1 MTPDGLD
8 GSEREKLRAS
18 VESILKVY
26 TIPVILKKVLEVVAD
41 ERASV
46 SDLVEVIQHDQA
58 LSSKIVATAN
68 TAFYGFR
75 RNISSIP
82 GAAMTLGFNMVRSL
96 AVSVSVFRGSSGDH
110 AFLREL
116 WQHSFETALV
126 TSLIAERTG
135 LVKKED
141 AFLAGLIHDLGR
153 AILYQ
158 IHGEKYLRVA
168 GDASEDGLSEKEAA
182 AFGAAHSLVGAWFVE
197 KYRFPKECVLA
208 IERHHEPEKCDGGK
222 TARDIASMV
231 HLADLLSLKGK
242 EDAIVDDAAEKRL
255 AAIMESVYLGQDG
268 LSEIREKLSEME
280 EMIKEFY
287 AS

>member
-1 MTPDGLD
+1 MMPDGLD
-8 GSEREKLRAS
+8 GRESEKLRVT

-26 TIPVILKKVLEVVAD
+26 TIPVILKKVLEVVAN

-96 AVSVSVFRGSSGDH
+96 AVSVSVFRCASGDL
-110 AFLREL
+110 AFLRKL
-116 WQHSFETALV
+116 WQHSFESALV
-126 TSLIAERTG
+126 SSLIAERTG

-158 IHGEKYLRVA
+158 IHGEKYLKVTK
-168 GDASEDGLSEKEAA
+168 DASEDGLSEKEAA
-182 AFGAAHSLVGAWFVE
+182 AFGADHSRVGAWFVD

-208 IERHHEPEKCDGGK
+208 IEHHHEPEKCDGVK
-222 TARDIASMV
+222 TARDIASIV

-242 EDAIVDDAAEKRL
+242 EDATVDDAAEKRL
-255 AAIMESVYLGQDG
+255 AAIMESVYLDQDG
-268 LSEIREKLSEME
+268 LNEIREKLSEMD

>member
-1 MTPDGLD
+1 MEQDGPK
-8 GSEREKLRAS
+8 GREREKLRET

-26 TIPVILKKVLEVVAD
+26 TIPVILKKVLEVVAE
-41 ERASV
+41 ERSSV
-46 SDLVEVIQHDQA
+46 ADLVEVIQHDQA

-82 GAAMTLGFNMVRSL
+82 SAAVTLGFNMVRSL
-96 AVSVSVFRGSSGDH
+96 AVSVSVFRCASGDL
-110 AFLREL
+110 AFLKRL
-116 WQHSFETALV
+116 WEHSFETALAA
-126 TSLIAERTG
+126 SLVAERTG

-158 IHGEKYLRVA
+158 IYGEKYLRVTA
-168 GDASEDGLSEKEAA
+168 GASEETISAKETNAYDVD
-182 AFGAAHSLVGAWFVE
+182 HSLVGAWFVD

-208 IERHHEPEKCDGGK
+208 IEHHHYPENCDGAGSIGVM
-222 TARDIASMV
+222 A
-231 HLADLLSLKGK
+231 
-242 EDAIVDDAAEKRL
+242 AIVHIADRISVIGKDGAELDEAAKKRL
-255 AAIMESVYLGQDG
+255 AGAMESVYLDEEG
-268 LSEIREKLSEME
+268 LNEVREHLSEMS
-280 EMIKEFY
+280 EMIGEFY